1 MKKILLL
8 VAFCAA
14 FVSYGQTTVS
24 YDFSSSGA
32 QSGLNVSSPGVALD
46 ANIGF
51 GSFKN
56 SGSSNPGIFSS
67 QLRLYQNATKGGS
80 IIIYPSNGVIITD
93 ITINASG
100 RTGNAGYSVDGG
112 AIVNLSS
119 STAYV
124 ISGISATSQVEFFQR
139 DSSSSNRIYVDT
151 FNVTYTSAGPATTT
165 LQFDPNALTVNEDA
179 GTVDLTVSIS
189 NESATTAT
197 TADVVLTSGTAS
209 NIGNYMTQSLIFLAG
224 SSTSQT
230 VTVSVTDDMLAEMDE
245 DFVFELQII
254 QGGDMAAAGLNNEFT
269 LTVLEDDVVPISL
282 PYTESFDDCA
292 NNAWVA
298 FDEAGDDEWL
308 CGSGSYTMNG
318 FGGTE
323 DIDWLITEAPVSFP
337 AMASI
342 NQIEVT
348 TSERFGNAINESGEF
363 LLRYSTDYDGSGDPT
378 TATWTDLTF
387 DPNNTSS

>member
-80 IIIYPSNGVIITD
+80 IVIYPSNGVIITD

-112 AIVNLSS
+112 AVVNLSS
-119 STAYV
+119 STSYV

-151 FNVTYTSAGPATTT
+151 FDVTYMSAGPVTTT

-209 NIGNYMTQSLIFLAG
+209 NIGNYMTQALTFPAG

-230 VTVSVTDDMLAEMDE
+230 VTVTVTDDMLAEMDE
-245 DFVFELQII
+245 NFVFELQNI
-254 QGGDMAAAGLNNEFT
+254 QGGDM
-269 LTVLEDDVVPISL
+269 
-282 PYTESFDDCA
+282 
-292 NNAWVA
+292 
-298 FDEAGDDEWL
+298 
-308 CGSGSYTMNG
+308 
-318 FGGTE
+318 
-323 DIDWLITEAPVSFP
+323 
-337 AMASI
+337 
-342 NQIEVT
+342 
-348 TSERFGNAINESGEF
+348 
-363 LLRYSTDYDGSGDPT
+363 LLLD
-378 TATWTDLTF
+378 
-387 DPNNTSS
+387 